1 MPVYKRIW
9 FPNATSIAIVR
20 QSKEYYFHSVFVG
33 ITAPILNLPYMIWN
47 SILIPLVEGITV
59 VAISVLSTFIAGI
72 RGDVAGI
79 EEVEEGLD
87 E

>member
-1 MPVYKRIW
+1 
-9 FPNATSIAIVR
+9 
-20 QSKEYYFHSVFVG
+20 
-33 ITAPILNLPYMIWN
+33 MIWN